1 MHHIAIYSVRLVC
14 YSLDDIGIAACGCV
28 FWIPVHLCKNC
39 VTSKKKIMEEFEIKE
54 GEPFTTTSRGNE
66 MGDLVTENSEAREN
80 SWGNPDLDNS
90 EFNEFLKV
98 RNSDRMKA

>member
-14 YSLDDIGIAACGCV
+14 DSLDDISIAACGYV
-28 FWIPVHLCKNC
+28 FWIQVHLCTDC
-39 VTSKKKIMEEFEIKE
+39 VTSKKKIMEEFEEKE
-54 GEPFTTTSRGNE
+54 GEPITTTDRGNE

-90 EFNEFLKV
+90 EFNEFLRV
-98 RNSDRMKA
+98 RNCDRMKA